1 MEIRTKRVYEPIDPQ
16 DGFRILVDRV
26 WPRGMTKAKV
36 RADLWLKE
44 LAPSTSLRKWFDH
57 DRSKWETFKSR
68 YFLELDAI
76 PEAIERCFDKKAQG
90 RLTLLFSAR
99 DVECNQAI
107 ALREYLHS
115 RFKRRISGDSI
126 LT

>member
-44 LAPSTSLRKWFDH
+44 LAPSTSLRKWFGH

-68 YFLELDAI
+68 YFVELDAK
-76 PEAIERCFDKKAQG
+76 PEDIEKCFDKRVQG

-107 ALREYLHS
+107 ALREYLQS
-115 RFKRRISGDSI
+115 RFRR
-126 LT
+126 